1 MARCTNFEFFFGPE
15 RCERH
20 ILYGQIILLFRKIGK
35 LIDCPQISMARR
47 RIFWPFFFLPKNSA
61 SPVLCTNWQSAYGLG
76 ASPLLIC
83 KNFGAARW
91 ASSGNQVRIYECFC
105 FSQFSA
111 CFSFYRHRHWSHS
124 GFIQNFYDSRW
135 ASCFLYGKSDPFVT

>member
-35 LIDCPQISMARR
+35 LIDCPQIL
-47 RIFWPFFFLPKNSA
+47 WPDDEFFGFLFFSFFFSAFFFLPKNGT

-91 ASSGNQVRIYECFC
+91 ASSGNQVQIYECFC

-111 CFSFYRHRHWSHS
+111 CFSFYRHRH
-124 GFIQNFYDSRW
+124 
-135 ASCFLYGKSDPFVT
+135 